1 MLHMLIADDERE
13 EREGIQFL
21 LDKYHFDVET
31 VFAENG
37 KAALEYL
44 RGHSVDILFTDVR
57 MPFMD
62 GLTLSREGL
71 LIQPKMRVI
80 LFSGFSEFEYAKTAI
95 SLGVSHY
102 ILKPIRIKEFC
113 SVMEQVVQ
121 EIQRT
126 RAEEERSLRQLA
138 YVREHLLYSLVNGT
152 PMEALAAKA
161 GALFDLSFLEAYH
174 KMLLLEFPKDFF
186 EHAGVSFQDQL
197 LSHINVSAD
206 YINLNPRQSLLLFPG
221 DVSQTNWRQL
231 AENLFHFIRQSF
243 EKVCYIAVSN
253 AFFSA
258 DRIAQELDLLD
269 QLIENRYLF
278 PHTYLFFQESPAET
292 IAALHPDESELQDRG
307 MGFASKELHPGSTP
321 HSYVETVK
329 NYIREHYNQELD
341 LENLSGMVYLTP
353 RYLSHIFK
361 KETGYGIN
369 KYIKAMRME
378 KAKELLENTHMKI
391 MSICTAVGYSNVSY
405 FIQSFR
411 EYFGKSPEKFRK
423 KDA

>member
-21 LDKYHFDVET
+21 LDKYHFDVNT
-31 VFAENG
+31 IHAANG

-44 RGHSVDILFTDVR
+44 REHPVDILFTDVR

-62 GLTLSREGL
+62 GLALTREGL
-71 LIQPKMRVI
+71 ILHPKMRVI
-80 LFSGFSEFEYAKTAI
+80 FFSGFSEFEYAKTAI

-102 ILKPIRIKEFC
+102 ILKPIRIEEFC
-113 SVMEQVVQ
+113 SVMEQVIQ
-121 EIQRT
+121 EIQKT

-138 YVREHLLYSLVNGT
+138 YVKEHLLYSLVNGT

-174 KMLLLEFPKDFF
+174 KMLLLEFQRDFF
-186 EHAGVSFQDQL
+186 EHAGVSFKDQL
-197 LSHINVSAD
+197 LSCMNVSAD
-206 YINLNPRQSLLLFPG
+206 YINLNPRQSLLLFSG
-221 DVSQTNWRQL
+221 DVSRTNWRQL
-231 AENLFHFIRQSF
+231 AEDLLDFIRQSF
-243 EKVCYIAVSN
+243 DKVCYIAVSSS
-253 AFFSA
+253 FSGA
-258 DRIAQELDLLD
+258 GKISQELDQLD
-269 QLIENRYLF
+269 QLIENRFLL
-278 PHTYLFFQESPAET
+278 PHTYLFFQESLAEPIPAEQ
-292 IAALHPDESELQDRG
+292 PDENESRDNG
-307 MGFASKELHPGSTP
+307 AGFASKELHTGSTP
-321 HSYVETVK
+321 FSYVETVK
-329 NYIREHYNQELD
+329 NYIREHYNEDLD
-341 LENLSGMVYLTP
+341 LENLSNMVYLTP

-391 MSICTAVGYSNVSY
+391 VSICTAVGYSNVSY

>member
-21 LDKYHFDVET
+21 LDKYHFEVVT
-31 VFAENG
+31 AHAANG

-44 RGHSVDILFTDVR
+44 REHPVDILFTDVR

-62 GLTLSREGL
+62 GLALSREGL
-71 LIQPKMRVI
+71 RLQPKMRVI
-80 LFSGFSEFEYAKTAI
+80 LFSGFSEFEYAQTAL

-102 ILKPIRIKEFC
+102 ILKPIRIEEFC

-121 EIQRT
+121 EIQKT

-138 YVREHLLYSLVNGT
+138 YVREHLLYSLVNGI

-161 GALFDLSFLEAYH
+161 GAFFDLSFLEAYH
-174 KMLLLEFPKDFF
+174 KILLLEFQRDFF
-186 EHAGVSFQDQL
+186 EHAGVSFKKEF
-197 LSHINVSAD
+197 LSRMDVSAD

-231 AENLFHFIRQSF
+231 AQNLYDFVQQSSD
-243 EKVCYIAVSN
+243 KVCYIAVSST
-253 AFFSA
+253 FSGA
-258 DRIAQELDLLD
+258 GKISQVLDQLD
-269 QLIENRYLF
+269 QLIENRFLI
-278 PHTYLFFQESPAET
+278 PHTYLFFQESLAEDIPAVR
-292 IAALHPDESELQDRG
+292 PDETESQDSG
-307 MGFASKELHPGSTP
+307 TGFTSKELHPGSTP

-329 NYIREHYNQELD
+329 NYIREHYKEELD
-341 LENLSGMVYLTP
+341 LENLSNMVYLTP

-391 MSICTAVGYSNVSY
+391 VSICTAVGYSNVSY

>member
-1 MLHMLIADDERE
+1 MLHMLIADDEQE

-31 VFAENG
+31 VFAANG

-44 RGHSVDILFTDVR
+44 REHSVDILFTDVR

-80 LFSGFSEFEYAKTAI
+80 LFSGFSEFAYAKTAI

-102 ILKPIRIKEFC
+102 ILKPIRIEEFC

-186 EHAGVSFQDQL
+186 EHAGVSFQEQL

-243 EKVCYIAVSN
+243 DKVCYIAVSS
-253 AFFSA
+253 AFSGA
-258 DRIAQELDLLD
+258 GRIAQELDLLD

-278 PHTYLFFQESPAET
+278 PHTYLFFQESPTKT
-292 IAALHPDESELQDRG
+292 IAADHPDENELRDGG
-307 MGFASKELHPGSTP
+307 MGFISKELHPGSTP